1 MRRRRQA
8 IQNRLRSPAQTLSS
22 PMPVPRHSGS
32 KLLLLVAASAAL
44 PAQHEKAIAYPDRDM
59 LSPFR
64 APAEVYAPPDRL
76 FAALRRMRSIAE
88 DPAEPR
94 EYDAEGREILD
105 HKGWRAARAEVEQI
119 GIDASY
125 LAGILRMSKN
135 ADDRA
140 TALYAMFFCK
150 QPEYILNLIGHI
162 PGEPLR
168 KLREQAFPRAIAWL
182 QANLNRRFGD
192 LSDEQKKLMLSTIPE
207 IGSPAA
213 RAAGL
218 ERLPRDEDPLYVQ
231 GLRLVPFFQLLD
243 LDEPIDQAQGL
254 WFLKE
259 VFRMRDDL
267 TLIWL
272 EPALPRVRQ
281 LLVGEDER
289 VRTEAIGLLQ
299 AIGPR
304 DLPPVS
310 ADASPATLL
319 EYAER
324 AVRRLFPPIRNFN
337 NALVQLF
344 PSPERDSLASAA
356 VAALEGDAL
365 GEPTFGKLKD
375 GSPYRGYRLRHVP
388 ESLKPLALPAGA
400 VITSVNGVVV
410 RDAASLLHSVRQQ
423 LELLAHPRKLV
434 VEYVRDNSLH
444 AVEYRVM

>member
-1 MRRRRQA
+1 MTV
-8 IQNRLRSPAQTLSS
+8 LRSPRPLL
-22 PMPVPRHSGS
+22 P
-32 KLLLLVAASAAL
+32 LLLLSSAAAL
-44 PAQHEKAIAYPDRDM
+44 SAQQEKAVAYPDRDL

-64 APAEVYAPPDRL
+64 TPTEVYAPPDRL

-88 DPAEPR
+88 DPAEHR
-94 EYDAEGREILD
+94 EFDAEGREILD
-105 HKGWRAARAEVEQI
+105 HKAWRAARAEVDLI

-162 PGEPLR
+162 PGEPVR
-168 KLREQAFPRAIAWL
+168 KLREQALPRAIAWL
-182 QANLNRRFGD
+182 QANLGKRFGD
-192 LSDEQKKLMLSTIPE
+192 LSEEQKKLVLSSMPE
-207 IGSPAA
+207 IGSPTA
-213 RAAGL
+213 RAAGI

-231 GLRLVPFFQLLD
+231 TLRLVPFFQLLD

-259 VFRMRDDL
+259 VFRLRDDL
-267 TLIWL
+267 ALMWL

-281 LLVGEDER
+281 LLVSDDER

-310 ADASPATLL
+310 AAASPATLQD
-319 EYAER
+319 YAER
-324 AVRRLFPPIRNFN
+324 AARRLFPPIRNFN
-337 NALVQLF
+337 NAIVQLF
-344 PSPERDSLASAA
+344 PSPERDALASAA
-356 VAALEGDAL
+356 VAALEGDSL

-375 GSPYRGYRLRHVP
+375 GSPYRGYRLRHIP
-388 ESLKPLALPAGA
+388 EALKALALPAGA
-400 VITSVNGVVV
+400 VITAVNGVVV
-410 RDAASLLHSVRQQ
+410 RDAASLLQTTRQQ
-423 LELLAHPRKLV
+423 LEQLAHPRKLM
-434 VEYVRDNSLH
+434 VEYVRGDSLH
-444 AVEYRVM
+444 AVEYRVL

>member
-1 MRRRRQA
+1 
-8 IQNRLRSPAQTLSS
+8 
-22 PMPVPRHSGS
+22 MPVHRYSGS
-32 KLLLLVAASAAL
+32 PLLLLVAAGAAL
-44 PAQHEKAIAYPDRDM
+44 PAQNEKAVAYPERDL

-76 FAALRRMRSIAE
+76 FNALRRMRSIAE
-88 DPAEPR
+88 DPAEAR
-94 EYDAEGREILD
+94 EFDAEGREILD
-105 HKGWRAARAEVEQI
+105 HKAWRAARAEVDQI

-162 PGEPLR
+162 PGEPVR

-182 QANLNRRFGD
+182 QANLGKRFGD
-192 LSDEQKKLMLSTIPE
+192 LSEEQKKLMLATIPE

-231 GLRLVPFFQLLD
+231 TLRLVPFFQLLD

-267 TLIWL
+267 ALMWL

-281 LLVGEDER
+281 LLVGDDER
-289 VRTEAIGLLQ
+289 VRAEAIGLLQ

-304 DLPPVS
+304 DLPPVGVE
-310 ADASPATLL
+310 ASPNTLQD
-319 EYAER
+319 YAER

-337 NALVQLF
+337 NAIVQLF
-344 PSPERDSLASAA
+344 PSPERDALAEAA
-356 VAALEGDAL
+356 VAALAEDSL
-365 GEPTFGKLKD
+365 GEATFGKLKD
-375 GSPYRGYRLRHVP
+375 GSPFRGYRLRHVP
-388 ESLKPLALPAGA
+388 DALKPLALPVGA

-410 RDAASLLHSVRQQ
+410 RDAASLLQTTRQQ
-423 LELLAHPRKLV
+423 LELLAHPRKLI
-434 VEYVRDNSLH
+434 VEYVRGDSMH